1 VPVFNH
7 RLVWILDKPQPPGG
21 RTIADQRDYYE
32 VLGVP
37 RDADLKAIK
46 DAFRKL
52 ALQYHPDRN
61 KEPGAED
68 RFKEIAAAYAVLS
81 DPKKRAEYDSRGFAG
96 VADFSPEDLF
106 SGINF
111 EDIFGGF
118 DFGLGGGGLFDRFFG
133 GRRHAGAARGANVE
147 VDLTVPLSRI
157 VTGGEEEIRFT
168 RPQICPVCHG
178 SRAAPGSSPR
188 KCEACG
194 GSGRQTR
201 QETRK
206 EKQGNVLIQHVT
218 ICPVCGGS
226 GEIID
231 KPCPACGG
239 TGSALVEERLKV
251 NIPVGAEEG
260 MALRVPGK
268 GMPSE
273 VAGGP
278 PGDLYV
284 VVRSAPDPRFARDGP
299 DLWRTETL
307 SVADAALGTELTVP
321 TLDATATARVPAGT
335 QPDTVL
341 RLKGK
346 GLPEFGGRARGDL
359 YLRLRVH
366 VPEELT
372 DAQKE
377 VFERLRQLEKKGGK
391 SFWR

>member
-1 VPVFNH
+1 
-7 RLVWILDKPQPPGG
+7 
-21 RTIADQRDYYE
+21 

-37 RDADLKAIK
+37 RDADLKTIK

-61 KEPGAED
+61 KEPGAEE

-81 DPKKRAEYDSRGFAG
+81 DPRKRAEYDSRGFAG

-133 GRRHAGAARGANVE
+133 GRRHAGPARGANVE

-168 RPQICPVCHG
+168 RPQVCPTCHG
-178 SRAAPGSSPR
+178 SCAAPGTSPR

-194 GSGRQTR
+194 GTGRQTR

-206 EKQGNVLIQHVT
+206 EKQGSMLIQHIVV
-218 ICPVCGGS
+218 CPACGGA
-226 GEIID
+226 GEFVD

-239 TGSALVEERLKV
+239 TGRILAEERLKV
-251 NIPVGAEEG
+251 NIPIGAEEG
-260 MALRVPGK
+260 MALRIPGK

-273 VAGGP
+273 DAGGL

-284 VVRSAPDPRFARDGP
+284 VVRSMRDPRFQRDGA
-299 DLWRTETL
+299 DLWRSETI
-307 SVADAALGTELTVP
+307 SVADAALGTELNVP
-321 TLDATATARVPAGT
+321 TLDGAATARVPAGT

-346 GLPEFGGRARGDL
+346 GLPEFGGQARGDL
-359 YLRLRVH
+359 YLQVKIQ
-366 VPEELT
+366 VPEKLSREERALY
-372 DAQKE
+372 
-377 VFERLRQLEKKGGK
+377 ERLRELAGKGK
-391 SFWR
+391 RHFRE

>member
-1 VPVFNH
+1 M
-7 RLVWILDKPQPPGG
+7 
-21 RTIADQRDYYE
+21 
-32 VLGVP
+32 LGVP
-37 RDADLKAIK
+37 RNADPKAIK
-46 DAFRKL
+46 DAFRNL
-52 ALQYHPDRN
+52 ALRYHPDRN
-61 KEPGAED
+61 KEPGAEE

-81 DPKKRAEYDSRGFAG
+81 DPGKRAEYDSRGFAG
-96 VADFSPEDLF
+96 VSDFSPEDLF
-106 SGINF
+106 SGIDF

-133 GRRHAGAARGANVE
+133 GRRHAGPARGANVE

-157 VTGGEEEIRFT
+157 VTGGEEEIRYS
-168 RPQICPVCHG
+168 RPQVCPTCHG

-206 EKQGNVLIQHVT
+206 EKQGNVLIRHVT
-218 ICPVCGGS
+218 VCPVCGGS

-231 KPCPACGG
+231 KPCPTCSG
-239 TGSALVEERLKV
+239 TGSTLVEERLKV
-251 NIPVGAEEG
+251 NIPIGAEEG

-284 VVRSAPDPRFARDGP
+284 VVRSAPDPRFVREGA
-299 DLWRTETL
+299 DLWRTETIP
-307 SVADAALGTELTVP
+307 VADAALGTELSVP
-321 TLDATATARVPAGT
+321 TLDGTATARVPAGT

-346 GLPEFGGRARGDL
+346 GLPEFGGRGRGDL
-359 YLRLRVH
+359 YVQVKIR
-366 VPEELT
+366 VPEKLSREERALY
-372 DAQKE
+372 
-377 VFERLRQLEKKGGK
+377 ERLRELAGQGK
-391 SFWR
+391 RHFRE

>member
-1 VPVFNH
+1 M
-7 RLVWILDKPQPPGG
+7 
-21 RTIADQRDYYE
+21 
-32 VLGVP
+32 P
-37 RDADLKAIK
+37 RDADEKAIK

-52 ALQYHPDRN
+52 ALKYHPDRN
-61 KEPGAED
+61 KEPGAEE

-81 DPKKRAEYDSRGFAG
+81 DPKKRAEYDSHGFAG
-96 VADFSPEDLF
+96 VAGFTPEDLF

-133 GRRHAGAARGANVE
+133 GGRRRAGPARGANLE
-147 VDLTVPLSRI
+147 FDLTVPLARI
-157 VTGGEEEIRFT
+157 VSGGEEEIRFE
-168 RPQICPVCHG
+168 RPQVCPTCHG
-178 SRAAPGSSPR
+178 SRTAPGTQPR
-188 KCEACG
+188 KCAACG
-194 GSGRQTR
+194 GTGRQTR

-218 ICPVCGGS
+218 VCPVCGGA
-226 GEIID
+226 GEFID
-231 KPCPACGG
+231 KPCPSCGG
-239 TGSALVEERLKV
+239 RGTTVMEERLKV

-260 MALRVPGK
+260 MALRIPGK

-273 VAGGP
+273 EAGGA

-284 VVRSAPDPRFARDGP
+284 VVRSAPDPRFERDGA
-299 DLWRTETL
+299 DLWRVETI
-307 SVADAALGTELTVP
+307 SVADAALGTELSVP
-321 TLDATATARVPAGT
+321 TLDGSATARVPAGT

-366 VPEELT
+366 VPEHLT
-372 DAQKE
+372 AAEKE
-377 VFERLRQLEKKGGK
+377 AFEKLREATQSRERKGSR